1 MTEMKLA
8 PQVRLGINT
17 VLNAAVQAREVASRK
32 EAPDD
37 ELDRAMQKFR
47 YTKDLVCEMVRD
59 YEAGRPRPWAH
70 YAPRIDEEFDE

>member
-17 VLNAAVQAREVASRK
+17 LLNVATQARELALRK
-32 EAPDD
+32 ETPSD
-37 ELDRAMQKFR
+37 ELDLAMQKFR
-47 YTKDLVCEMVRD
+47 YTKDLVCEMVGD